1 MTKHKSQA
9 SATIA
14 ACAKLSFLIFS
25 ASASYNFEKS
35 ILFDP
40 PDQFKPLQ
48 IFNCLCFIS
57 EQSGKSMNRGGR
69 VFG

>member
-1 MTKHKSQA
+1 MTKHKSKA

-14 ACAKLSFLIFS
+14 ACTKLSFLIFA
-25 ASASYNFEKS
+25 ASATYNFEKS

-40 PDQFKPLQ
+40 PDQFEPLQ
-48 IFNCLCFIS
+48 NFNCLCFIS
-57 EQSGKSMNRGGR
+57 EQSGKSLNRGAR